1 MPNFTFCRGHEH
13 RTTTFLFFSWTLI
26 QSFRIQLQKNLPTFD
41 ELNIRWNK
49 GNKVWGSI
57 HSFFK
62 SCFCNRRHRTLML
75 KLPSDFFSVWWVL
88 VFCVLFFL
96 GGGGG
101 GVGGGSLLGCTFIPA
116 MGALFNLGAGYQK
129 WNSLWILQA
138 PNLHLAILQLLTAK
152 FLYIGYILLVLRM
165 NEDTHS
171 LYKLLISF
179 WKSATEH
186 KVQ

>member
-13 RTTTFLFFSWTLI
+13 KATTFLFFSWTLI

-57 HSFFK
+57 HSFLNHVFVTAAIVHWCL
-62 SCFCNRRHRTLML
+62 SYLVI
-75 KLPSDFFSVWWVL
+75 FFQCGGCL
-88 VFCVLFFL
+88 FFCVLFFW

-101 GVGGGSLLGCTFIPA
+101 GRAHCWVPLSQQWGHYSIYGLATKSGIASGYSRHPFSNITVVNSKIPLYWLLG
-116 MGALFNLGAGYQK
+116 
-129 WNSLWILQA
+129 
-138 PNLHLAILQLLTAK
+138 
-152 FLYIGYILLVLRM
+152 LRM
-165 NEDTHS
+165 NEDTYS

-179 WKSATEH
+179 LKSATEH